1 MIKVLMD
8 NFTGGKEKIVLKL
21 ESDIRE
27 GGFSTTVIQNKV
39 NIQQASLRGSV
50 KRLKKVQK
58 MLENNKSCPQER

>member
-27 GGFSTTVIQNKV
+27 GSLSSTVIQNKV

>member
-50 KRLKKVQK
+50 KRLEKVQK